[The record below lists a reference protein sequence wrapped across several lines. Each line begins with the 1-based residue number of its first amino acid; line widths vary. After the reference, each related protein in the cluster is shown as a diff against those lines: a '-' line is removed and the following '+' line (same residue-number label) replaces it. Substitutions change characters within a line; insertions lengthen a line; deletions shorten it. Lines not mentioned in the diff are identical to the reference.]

1 MQKRIRRLKFKT
13 HSLLF
18 ASKLF
23 LRNSS
28 SVTPFAASHS
38 SFSCAKALR
47 RSSSSLVC
55 SSRAWKIYLALNFHE
70 NGFSFFFIIQ
80 TFFRSSWRR
89 VISSSESFN
98 FCFFSFTFISN
109 TCSISAS
116 IFFIF
121 ESCSR
126 FSSSICA
133 KGFLKMEISKI
144 NSFKCRHELKY

>member
-1 MQKRIRRLKFKT
+1 MLKDFGIKKAKNCNLKKTRKT

-28 SVTPFAASHS
+28 KVIPFAASQS
-38 SFSCAKALR
+38 TFSWSNAFL
-47 RSSSSLVC
+47 RSSNSRIWSS
-55 SSRAWKIYLALNFHE
+55 SAYKNFAHQI
-70 NGFSFFFIIQ
+70 FTRLLMAKML
-80 TFFRSSWRR
+80 TFLRSSWRR
-89 VISSSESFN
+89 VNSSSESFN

-126 FSSSICA
+126 FSSSIWA
-133 KGFLKMEISKI
+133 KGFLQKTHI
-144 NSFKCRHELKY
+144 NYPLRH